1 MAKLLT
7 IHKVPGVLRV
17 PGVPKVHRF
26 IAMAVV
32 LALAGG
38 AGPSAQQGQKP
49 VEQPRFEG
57 STSITLVSVDV
68 VVRDSKGE
76 VVRGLTAKDFT
87 ILEDGKPQKI
97 DNFSFQEIASSAPA
111 GALDVQLLDG
121 LEDKVRA
128 EAARAATATAA
139 TPEPAAPAGDPAGTM
154 NRRMLMIMFDVSSM
168 QPDDVQRAVE
178 DARDWVGEKMTGA
191 DLIAIIT
198 IGTRL
203 NVLTDFTSS
212 KEEALTALQKL
223 AYNEGTEVDP
233 QSVAT
238 AATEADAA
246 EAGTTTTEADA
257 FQEFN
262 NDVRLRALKTVCQE
276 LAPIQQKKALLY
288 FSAGMNRSGEDNQ
301 IELRNATSTCNR
313 GNVSIYPVDTR
324 GLQAVAAG
332 GGAASRG
339 NGRSL
344 LTGQGMRGFQ
354 QLNQSQETL
363 TTLAADTGGRAFTDT
378 NDFGDAFARVQRDLA
393 AYYLLGYS
401 STNPSRDGR
410 FRRITVRVNA
420 NRPELKGISVDARQG
435 YYAGR
440 SFANTNNRDREAQ
453 LDDQL
458 QAAVSSTDVPMV
470 VGTGYFRQQGG
481 GQGQD
486 PRDPRANNRNLER
499 FYVPIALAVPGFAI
513 PVADKATEVQID
525 VKGEVRD
532 EQSRVIGR
540 LRETIKVPSG
550 GADTLAGRQV
560 FYQSGLSLPPG
571 RFIVKVVLRENTGGA
586 VGSFEAPIIV
596 PPLNDSKVMKVSS
609 VVMSTQVQKAAA
621 GRTDNPLVRDGVQL
635 LPNLTRAVGRNQ
647 KVYFYYEV
655 YDPALTAESP
665 DLRTSLAFYRGGVKV
680 FETPMVT
687 RTMLDE
693 AARRAVVFQFEV
705 PAEQFKPG
713 TYTCQI
719 NIVDAIAST
728 VAFPR
733 LSFVVMD

>member
-1 MAKLLT
+1 VTSVLKTRRRRTLRFAFAGHPAPRSRPFRGRLLAL
-7 IHKVPGVLRV
+7 G
-17 PGVPKVHRF
+17 
-26 IAMAVV
+26 
-32 LALAGG
+32 LALAAGV
-38 AGPSAQQGQKP
+38 AGPSAQQPQQQAEP
-49 VEQPRFEG
+49 PRFDSSAG
-57 STSITLVSVDV
+57 VSIVSVDV
-68 VVRDSKGE
+68 VVRDGSGNI
-76 VVRGLTAKDFT
+76 VRGLTAKDFVVS
-87 ILEDGKPQKI
+87 EDGKPQKI
-97 DNFSFQEIASSAPA
+97 ETFSFQEISESAPA
-111 GALDVQLLDG
+111 GRPDIQLLDG
-121 LEDKVRA
+121 LEEKVRA
-128 EAARAATATAA
+128 EAARAATAT
-139 TPEPAAPAGDPAGTM
+139 TAAPVERAPDVAGVM
-154 NRRMLMIMFDVSSM
+154 NRRMIAILFDVSSM

-178 DARDWVGEKMTGA
+178 DARDWVSEKMTGA
-191 DLIAIIT
+191 DLVALIT

-212 KEEALTALQKL
+212 REDALAALQSL

-238 AATEADAA
+238 AATEAEAA
-246 EAGTTTTEADA
+246 AADTETTTEADA

-288 FSAGMNRSGEDNQ
+288 FSAGMRRSGDDNQ

-313 GNVSIYPVDTR
+313 GNVSIYAADTR

-332 GGAASRG
+332 GSASSRG

-344 LTGQGMRGFQ
+344 LTGSGMRGFQ

-363 TTLAADTGGRAFTDT
+363 TTLSADTGGRAFTAT
-378 NDFGDAFARVQRDLA
+378 NDFGDAFASVQRDLA

-401 STNPSRDGR
+401 STNPARDGKY
-410 FRRITVRVNA
+410 RRITVRVN
-420 NRPELKGISVDARQG
+420 RPDLKSLNVDARPG

-440 SFANTNNRDREAQ
+440 SFANTNNRDREAA

-481 GQGQD
+481 D
-486 PRDPRANNRNLER
+486 PRNANPRGNGDR
-499 FYVPIALAVPGFAI
+499 FYVPISLAVPGFAV
-513 PVADKATEVQID
+513 PVAEKATEVQID

-532 EQSRVIGR
+532 ERGGVIGR
-540 LRETIKVPSG
+540 IRETIKVPSG
-550 GADTLAGRQV
+550 GAETLAGRQV

-571 RFIVKVVLRENTGGA
+571 RFIVKVVLRENTGGGI
-586 VGSFEAPIIV
+586 GSFEAPIIV
-596 PPLNDSKVMKVSS
+596 PQLDPKAMKVSS
-609 VVMSTQVQKAAA
+609 VVMSTQVQKAAP

-655 YDPALTAESP
+655 YDPALAEQTA

-687 RTMLDE
+687 RTMIDE
-693 AARRAVVFQFEV
+693 ANRRAVVFQLEV

-733 LSFVVMD
+733 VSFVVME

>member
-1 MAKLLT
+1 
-7 IHKVPGVLRV
+7 VPRV

-87 ILEDGKPQKI
+87 VLEDGKPQKI

-212 KEEALTALQKL
+212 KEEALTALQTL

-550 GADTLAGRQV
+550 GAETLAGRQV

-655 YDPALTAESP
+655 YDPALTEQSP

-687 RTMLDE
+687 RTAIDE
-693 AARRAVVFQFEV
+693 PNRRAVVFQFEV

-713 TYTCQI
+713 AYTCQI

-733 LSFVVMD
+733 LGFVVMD

>member
-1 MAKLLT
+1 MTHPITPRTRRPRPLT
-7 IHKVPGVLRV
+7 VTAL
-17 PGVPKVHRF
+17 
-26 IAMAVV
+26 V
-32 LALAGG
+32 LALGAG
-38 AGPSAQQGQKP
+38 ATGPSAQQQQP
-49 VEQPRFEG
+49 TPQQPAPQQQQPEPPRFEFSAG
-57 STSITLVSVDV
+57 VTLVSVDV
-68 VVRDSKGE
+68 VVRDGSGNI
-76 VVRGLTAKDFT
+76 VRGLTAKDFQVS
-87 ILEDGKPQKI
+87 EDGKPQKI
-97 DNFSFQEIASSAPA
+97 DTFSFQEIAESAPS
-111 GALDVQLLDG
+111 GTPNLQLLDG

-128 EAARAATATAA
+128 EAARSASATTPTAA
-139 TPEPAAPAGDPAGTM
+139 AVDPTDVPLVT
-154 NRRMLMIMFDVSSM
+154 NQRMLAILFDVSSM
-168 QPDDVQRAVE
+168 QPDDVQRAVV
-178 DARDWVGEKMTGA
+178 DARDWVAEKMTGA
-191 DLIAIIT
+191 DLVAIIT
-198 IGTRL
+198 IGNRL

-212 KEEALTALQKL
+212 KEDALGALQAL
-223 AYNEGTEVDP
+223 AYNEGTEVNP
-233 QSVAT
+233 EAIAT

-246 EAGTTTTEADA
+246 ATEAAATEADA

-288 FSAGMNRSGEDNQ
+288 FSAGMSRSGDDNQ
-301 IELRNATSTCNR
+301 IELRSATSTCNR

-332 GGAASRG
+332 GSAASRG

-344 LTGQGMRGFQ
+344 LTGGGMRGFQ

-363 TTLAADTGGRAFTDT
+363 TTLAADTGGRAFTAT
-378 NDFGDAFARVQRDLA
+378 NDFGDAFARVQGDLA

-401 STNPSRDGR
+401 STNPTRDGK
-410 FRRITVRVNA
+410 FRRITVRI
-420 NRPELKGISVDARQG
+420 NRPEIKGMRVEARPG

-440 SFANTNNRDREAQ
+440 SFANTSGRDREAQ

-470 VGTGYFRQQGG
+470 VGTGYFRQQNTGG
-481 GQGQD
+481 
-486 PRDPRANNRNLER
+486 PRNER
-499 FYVPIALAVPGFAI
+499 FYVPIAVAVPGFAV
-513 PVADKATEVQID
+513 PVAEKATEVQLD

-532 EQSRVIGR
+532 EQGRVIGR

-550 GADTLAGRQV
+550 GAETLAGRQV
-560 FYQSGLSLPPG
+560 FYQTGVSLPPG
-571 RFIVKVVLRENTGGA
+571 RFVVKVVLRENTGGG
-586 VGSFEAPIIV
+586 VGSFEAPIVV
-596 PPLNDSKVMKVSS
+596 PQLNAQSMKVSS

-621 GRTDNPLVRDGVQL
+621 GRSDNPLVRDGVQL

-655 YDPALTAESP
+655 YDPALAGQTP

-680 FETPMVT
+680 FETPMAT
-687 RTMLDE
+687 RTAIDE
-693 AARRAVVFQFEV
+693 PNRRAVVFQFEV

-733 LSFVVMD
+733 VSFVVME

>member
-7 IHKVPGVLRV
+7 IHRV

-233 QSVAT
+233 QSAAT

-550 GADTLAGRQV
+550 GAETLAGRQV

-655 YDPALTAESP
+655 YDPAVTDQSP

-680 FETPMVT
+680 FETPMAT
-687 RTMLDE
+687 RTMIDE
-693 AARRAVVFQFEV
+693 PNRRAVVFQFEV
-705 PAEQFKPG
+705 PADQFKPG

-733 LSFVVMD
+733 LSFVVME

>member
-1 MAKLLT
+1 VAL
-7 IHKVPGVLRV
+7 
-17 PGVPKVHRF
+17 
-26 IAMAVV
+26 VV
-32 LALAGG
+32 ALAT
-38 AGPSAQQGQKP
+38 ATTPSAQQQP
-49 VEQPRFEG
+49 PPQQPPPAPRFEG
-57 STSITLVSVDV
+57 STSITIVSVDV
-68 VVRDSKGE
+68 VVRDSSGN
-76 VVRGLTAKDFT
+76 VVRGLTAKDFVVS
-87 ILEDGKPQKI
+87 EDGKPQKI
-97 DNFSFQEIASSAPA
+97 ETFSFQEISGAGPA
-111 GALDVQLLDG
+111 GAADVQLLEG

-128 EAARAATATAA
+128 EAARAVTATAKTA
-139 TPEPAAPAGDPAGTM
+139 EPVAPAADVAAGVM
-154 NRRMLMIMFDVSSM
+154 NRRMLAIVLDVSSM

-178 DARDWVGEKMTGA
+178 DSRDWVGEKMTGA
-191 DLIAIIT
+191 DLVAIIT
-198 IGTRL
+198 IGSRL

-212 KEEALTALQKL
+212 KEEALAALQAL
-223 AYNEGTEVDP
+223 AYNEGTEVNP
-233 QSVAT
+233 EAIAT
-238 AATEADAA
+238 AASEADAA
-246 EAGTTTTEADA
+246 AADSSSTTTEADA

-288 FSAGMNRSGEDNQ
+288 FSAGMSRSGDDNQ
-301 IELRNATSTCNR
+301 IELRSATSTCNR
-313 GNVSIYPVDTR
+313 GNVSIYAVDTR

-332 GGAASRG
+332 GSASRRG
-339 NGRSL
+339 NGGSL
-344 LTGQGMRGFQ
+344 LTGRGMGGFQ
-354 QLNQSQETL
+354 QINQSQETL
-363 TTLAADTGGRAFTDT
+363 NTLAADTGGRAFTAT

-410 FRRITVRVNA
+410 FRRITVRVN
-420 NRPELKGISVDARQG
+420 RPDLKSLQVEARPG

-440 SFANTNNRDREAQ
+440 SFANTNNKDREAQ

-470 VGTGYFRQQGG
+470 VGTGYFRQQGQG
-481 GQGQD
+481 GND
-486 PRDPRANNRNLER
+486 PRNPRGGDR
-499 FYVPIALAVPGFAI
+499 FYVPIALAVPGFAV
-513 PVADKATEVQID
+513 PVAEKATEVQLD

-532 EQSRVIGR
+532 EQGRVVGR
-540 LRETIKVPSG
+540 IRETIKVPSG
-550 GADTLAGRQV
+550 GAETLAGRQV
-560 FYQSGLSLPPG
+560 FYQSGLTLPPG
-571 RFIVKVVLRENTGGA
+571 RFVAKVVLRENTGGG

-596 PPLNDSKVMKVSS
+596 PQMNGQGMKVSS

-655 YDPALTAESP
+655 YDPALTAQSP

-680 FETPMVT
+680 FETPMAT
-687 RTMLDE
+687 RTMIDE
-693 AARRAVVFQFEV
+693 PNRRAVVFQFEV

-713 TYTCQI
+713 AYTCQI

-733 LSFVVMD
+733 LGFVVMD

>member
-7 IHKVPGVLRV
+7 IHRV

-97 DNFSFQEIASSAPA
+97 DNFSFQEIATSAPA

-121 LEDKVRA
+121 LEEKVRA
-128 EAARAATATAA
+128 EAARAASATTPTA
-139 TPEPAAPAGDPAGTM
+139 EPVAPAGDPTGTM
-154 NRRMLMIMFDVSSM
+154 NRRMLTIMFDVSSM

-178 DARDWVGEKMTGA
+178 DARDWVAEKMTGA
-191 DLIAIIT
+191 DLVALIT
-198 IGTRL
+198 VGTRL

-212 KEEALTALQKL
+212 KEEALGALQKL

-246 EAGTTTTEADA
+246 DSSTTTTEADA

-332 GGAASRG
+332 GSASSRG

-344 LTGQGMRGFQ
+344 LTGSGMRGFQ
-354 QLNQSQETL
+354 QINQSQETL

-401 STNPSRDGR
+401 STNPARDGR

-420 NRPELKGISVDARQG
+420 NRPELKGLSVEARLG

-440 SFANTNNRDREAQ
+440 SFSNTNNRDREAQ

-486 PRDPRANNRNLER
+486 PRDPRANNRGFER
-499 FYVPIALAVPGFAI
+499 FYVPIAVAVPGFAV
-513 PVADKATEVQID
+513 PVAANATEVQID

-532 EQSRVIGR
+532 EQGRVIGR

-550 GADTLAGRQV
+550 GAETLAGRQV

-571 RFIVKVVLRENTGGA
+571 RFVVKVVLRENTGGA
-586 VGSFEAPIIV
+586 VGSFEAPIFV
-596 PPLNDSKVMKVSS
+596 PQLNDNKVMKVSS

-621 GRTDNPLVRDGVQL
+621 GRSDNPLVRDGVQL

-655 YDPALTAESP
+655 YDPALTAQSP

-680 FETPMVT
+680 FETPMVQ
-687 RTMLDE
+687 RTMMDE
-693 AARRAVVFQFEV
+693 EARKAVVFQFEV

-733 LSFVVMD
+733 LTFVVME